1 MPGLALAHEGHDD
14 AEPPAAALED
24 VAPRAEAHS
33 DLFELLAV
41 AAGGQLILYLDEYVG
56 NAPVSGAEIEI
67 LADEAFEPI
76 AERAP
81 GIYVV
86 PWHPE
91 PGDYELTIAVLA
103 GDLDELLI
111 LTIDIPEAAATAEAG
126 NGFLGIGWL
135 SAIIIFLLGVLGTL
149 VLASPARGRRVGA
162 RMRDRPRQP
171 DAGAA
176 PPAEATPAE

>member
-1 MPGLALAHEGHDD
+1 MARKFLSIGSGLA
-14 AEPPAAALED
+14 
-24 VAPRAEAHS
+24 
-33 DLFELLAV
+33 LLAV

-103 GDLDELLI
+103 GDLDALLI
-111 LTIDIPEAAATAEAG
+111 LTIDIPEGAPPVEAG
-126 NGFLGIGWL
+126 SGLLGIGWL
-135 SAIIIFLLGVLGTL
+135 SAIIIFLLGVLATL
-149 VLASPARGRRVGA
+149 VLAPSARRRRTAVRA
-162 RMRDRPRQP
+162 RMRDRPRRP
-171 DAGAA
+171 EAGAA
-176 PPAEATPAE
+176 PPAEANPAE